1 MRIQTAVVLAA
12 GLAALATA
20 STFVPSGQGCL
31 PNGPATGLP
40 FCNTSLPVAVRVA
53 DLVSRLVGASCTIL
67 SPHLHRARTRLTEP
81 EYAQVKCKTVNGD
94 GWGQGLS
101 LCRVQSYCAGSC

>member
-53 DLVSRLVGASCTIL
+53 DLVSRLVGAERVL
-67 SPHLHRARTRLTEP
+67 AHGPVMWFAAPLTRWASIALIRDFESGAVV
-81 EYAQVKCKTVNGD
+81 E
-94 GWGQGLS
+94 GW
-101 LCRVQSYCAGSC
+101 R